1 MRMVF
6 IGPPGA
12 GKGTQ
17 AQRLVETFGM
27 AHLSTGDMLRA
38 ARDAK
43 TEVGLK
49 AEQFMS
55 QGALVPDDIIVAI
68 IADRLRQ
75 PDCRKGYLL
84 DGFPRTIAQA
94 EALDK
99 MLSGQGTPLDV
110 VLELQVPEEELFR
123 RLAGRGRADDS
134 PEVIRQRLVAY
145 RKQTEP
151 LLDYYGQR
159 RLLKSIDG
167 LGTVEEIFD
176 RARTVL
182 EGYGDTAFAT

>member
-17 AQRLVETFGM
+17 AERLVKTYKM

-43 TEVGLK
+43 TEVGVK
-49 AEQFMS
+49 ADKFMS
-55 QGALVPDDIIVAI
+55 AGALVPDEIIVDIIAERLQS
-68 IADRLRQ
+68 ADCQ
-75 PDCRKGYLL
+75 KGYLL

-94 EALDK
+94 EALDR
-99 MLSGQGTPLDV
+99 MLTEKKTPLDA
-110 VLELQVPEEELFR
+110 VLELQVPEEELFQ
-123 RLAGRGRADDS
+123 RLAGRGRADDT
-134 PEVIRQRLVAY
+134 PDVIRQRLVAY

-151 LLDYYGQR
+151 LLEYYGR
-159 RLLKSIDG
+159 SGLLKSIDG
-167 LGTVEEIFD
+167 LGTVDEIFD
-176 RARTVL
+176 RAKAVL
-182 EGYGDTAFAT
+182 DTI

>member
-17 AQRLVETFGM
+17 AERLVKAYKM

-43 TEVGLK
+43 TDIGVK
-49 AEQFMS
+49 AEKFMS
-55 QGALVPDDIIVAI
+55 TGALVPDDIIIEI
-68 IADRLRQ
+68 IADRLTQ
-75 PDCRKGYLL
+75 PDCRNGYLM

-99 MLSGQGTPLDV
+99 MLAEKKTPLDV
-110 VLELQVPEEELFR
+110 VLELRVPEDELFR
-123 RLAGRGRADDS
+123 RLAGRGRADDT
-134 PEVIRQRLVAY
+134 PDVIRQRLVAY

-151 LLDYYGQR
+151 LLEYYTRHGS
-159 RLLKSIDG
+159 LKSIDG
-167 LGTVEEIFD
+167 LGTVDEIFD
-176 RARTVL
+176 RATAVL
-182 EGYGDTAFAT
+182 DKR